1 MLSRKITSLH
11 FYRRVQRAVE
21 KVNATMQVRV
31 TQDDPSSGSPTYT
44 AFQTFA
50 NQHQLIRTAS
60 TLETP
65 LRTAQPA
72 YNYLETQRF
81 SNAACHSAAIGHLA
95 AVLVPLVLSASGLR
109 ERAAPYEE
117 TLDIFVHSAN
127 AAAARSQV
135 PSPMRSCSRA
145 YRVRRTSRATV
156 CHALTSVLE
165 RKGLGSHATSEA
177 PRSARVRLCEG
188 FPVQTHTKSRA
199 RARESKKISAILR
212 ERLYL
217 TTFSVKCPGRSWVI
231 HGVCNSAERLYLNRK
246 KSADQ
251 TLCNFADRPN
261 LTTN

>member
-1 MLSRKITSLH
+1 
-11 FYRRVQRAVE
+11 
-21 KVNATMQVRV
+21 
-31 TQDDPSSGSPTYT
+31 
-44 AFQTFA
+44 
-50 NQHQLIRTAS
+50 
-60 TLETP
+60 
-65 LRTAQPA
+65 
-72 YNYLETQRF
+72 
-81 SNAACHSAAIGHLA
+81 
-95 AVLVPLVLSASGLR
+95 
-109 ERAAPYEE
+109 
-117 TLDIFVHSAN
+117 
-127 AAAARSQV
+127 
-135 PSPMRSCSRA
+135 
-145 YRVRRTSRATV
+145 ATV